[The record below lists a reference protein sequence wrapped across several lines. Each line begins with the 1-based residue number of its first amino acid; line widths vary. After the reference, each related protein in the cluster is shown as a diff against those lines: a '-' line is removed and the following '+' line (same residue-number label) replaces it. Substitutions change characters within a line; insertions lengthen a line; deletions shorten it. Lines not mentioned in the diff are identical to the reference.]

1 MHSLLHNK
9 HFIFVLYKYN
19 ANIIFIIIIIVFVLL
34 FNRTSKRH
42 LMKFVQIY
50 NMLLICIN

>member
-19 ANIIFIIIIIVFVLL
+19 ANIIFIIIIVFVLL